1 MKPRL
6 GTKRPLASISRVGQR
21 DSKLFVIA
29 VEGEVTEDLYFKEC
43 VVKRNPRVL
52 VKVLPTK
59 DHKTSPEYVLKR
71 LQEKYNED
79 FISRRRNRKD
89 EYWLVVDV
97 DNWEDLPDIL
107 EKTENAGFQHA
118 VSNPRFEVWLAL
130 YSPRFQNSAKDRQR
144 LKKSPES
151 IISEHINTVYQKS
164 GINSR
169 HYQNHELAIQNAQ
182 VLDRNP
188 DAQIPEAPGT
198 RVYRLVNAIL
208 NSK

>member
-97 DNWEDLPDIL
+97 DNWEELSDIL
-107 EKTENAGFQHA
+107 EKTEKAGFQHA

-130 YSPRFQNSAKDRQR
+130 YSPKFRDSPKARQR
-144 LKKSPES
+144 LKESPES
-151 IISEHINTVYQKS
+151 IISEHINTEFQKS
-164 GINSR
+164 RINPT

-182 VLDRNP
+182 ALDRNP
-188 DAQIPEAPGT
+188 DAQIPEAPGS